1 MANAII
7 GKIERLRLPIT
18 VPAVWMVPRTD
29 GWGVQSLIRRV
40 VAGVTK
46 VLCQY

>member
-1 MANAII
+1 M
-7 GKIERLRLPIT
+7 GKMERLRLPIT
-18 VPAVWMVPRTD
+18 VPAVWMVPLTD

-40 VAGVTK
+40 VAGVTN